1 MKQYLH
7 GGKNMEDYSNENADE
22 NRKKKQPNMRDMIN
36 RKKNGNTQIPL
47 VEFIL
52 LTPSC
57 MLITFFNN

>member
-1 MKQYLH
+1 
-7 GGKNMEDYSNENADE
+7 MEDYSNDQQGEE

-36 RKKNGNTQIPL
+36 RKKNGYVQIPL

>member
-1 MKQYLH
+1 
-7 GGKNMEDYSNENADE
+7 MEDSSNEQHADD

-36 RKKNGNTQIPL
+36 RKKNGYVQIPL

>member
-1 MKQYLH
+1 
-7 GGKNMEDYSNENADE
+7 MEDYNNEQNAGE

-36 RKKNGNTQIPL
+36 RKKNGHVQIPL

>member
-1 MKQYLH
+1 
-7 GGKNMEDYSNENADE
+7 MEDYSNENADE

-36 RKKNGNTQIPL
+36 RKKNGHIQIPL
-47 VEFIL
+47 VEFVL